1 MESIRRGLVF
11 NEPVSDS
18 VFVFT
23 PPPGA
28 TEMSL
33 DGIAGL
39 PGLAPGAPLAAP
51 PAVTPRRKSAAP
63 TLPGEPQAY
72 VPMLHPI
79 ERIEP
84 VWPAE
89 AKNGIQGSV
98 ELVLTID
105 EQGTV
110 TAAEP
115 LTGPKAL
122 RPAAVET
129 AKQMQFRPVIRD
141 GRPVAAYTT
150 QTVDFIDWST
160 FDPRADLDMTDSLA
174 SAQRNLTLSQAWPRT
189 RPQVLADFEN
199 DLEGAEPA
207 LRHAFLPQLAK
218 AALDAGEIDKAER
231 YAYELLG
238 SAIDRADEGTAVHD
252 GHLVLGRVAMT
263 HNDID
268 LAKLHLLEAGKT
280 SGGPVLDSF
289 GPDLTLA
296 RQLLDAGESA
306 AVLEYLARC
315 ETFWKTGRPQLQKW
329 EAAIRAGERPHL
341 AALGGVP

>member
-1 MESIRRGLVF
+1 
-11 NEPVSDS
+11 
-18 VFVFT
+18 
-23 PPPGA
+23 
-28 TEMSL
+28 
-33 DGIAGL
+33 
-39 PGLAPGAPLAAP
+39 
-51 PAVTPRRKSAAP
+51 
-63 TLPGEPQAY
+63 
-72 VPMLHPI
+72 
-79 ERIEP
+79 
-84 VWPAE
+84 
-89 AKNGIQGSV
+89 
-98 ELVLTID
+98 
-105 EQGTV
+105 
-110 TAAEP
+110 
-115 LTGPKAL
+115 
-122 RPAAVET
+122 
-129 AKQMQFRPVIRD
+129 MQFRPVIRD

-218 AALDAGEIDKAER
+218 AAVDAGEIDKAER
-231 YAYELLG
+231 YAYEVLG
-238 SAIDRADEGTAVHD
+238 SIGDGASDCGVCPEADRAALDGTAVHD

-329 EAAIRAGERPHL
+329 EAAIRSGERPHL
-341 AALGGVP
+341 AALGAVP